1 MANVERTRSAVRAKK
16 ERNPNIILLRRFF
29 LRICETTCCR
39 PQNKVKKKRWN
50 DLTPYD
56 EKTFPKC
63 LGHPTLLL
71 NIPPFVH
78 CVRRRTSQTSDV
90 GRHFPRL
97 PVPVRALAVVA
108 PPPLMVPHTFSKIK
122 IEEWTLSDGGAKSFF
137 GGRGIQ
143 RTCCFPAPKSYGGEG
158 K

>member
-1 MANVERTRSAVRAKK
+1 MRKRK
-16 ERNPNIILLRRFF
+16 ETLILLRRFF

-39 PQNKVKKKRWN
+39 PQNRVKKKRWN
-50 DLTPYD
+50 DLAPYD
-56 EKTFPKC
+56 EKDFSKVPCAFP
-63 LGHPTLLL
+63 PFLL
-71 NIPPFVH
+71 NTPPFVH
-78 CVRRRTSQTSDV
+78 CVRKNLQTRDV
-90 GRHFPRL
+90 RRHFPRL

-108 PPPLMVPHTFSKIK
+108 PPSPPLMIPHTFSKIK

-137 GGRGIQ
+137 GRGGGIQ